1 MFSQRKQMNLTKI
14 FMFFEDLSKKQ
25 INESIMAI
33 RKAGPYQ
40 ISRKYF
46 KFEVDPHVWETYD
59 QKKKDKWVKN
69 FLESEKLNVSTNSKI
84 KKEYGFHV
92 KKDTKN
98 KSSKKLVKNEE

>member
-1 MFSQRKQMNLTKI
+1 
-14 FMFFEDLSKKQ
+14 MFFEDLSKKQ

-33 RKAGPYQ
+33 RKSGPYQ

-69 FLESEKLNVSTNSKI
+69 FLGSDEKLNVCTNSNI
-84 KKEYGFHV
+84 KKEFGFHV
-92 KKDTKN
+92 KKETTKR
-98 KSSKKLVKNEE
+98 KSKKLSKNEE